1 MLTSVT
7 GQCTLAALP
16 VRNVGRYLRRTM
28 KSTLDSLRATLTRIH
43 DSLCTAE
50 QRWQSVIE
58 EVHARQ
64 RLSAANLMHYLALR
78 CEDLRDIQDDLHNA
92 GLSSLASSESHA
104 LRQVQC
110 TLLRLGAE
118 IPESALSPCDYPT
131 ASRLIR
137 QRAET
142 LFGPKVNPHIPHLM
156 VTFSSGLANDYASV
170 KALVLA
176 GMNVARI
183 NCAHDDPETWL
194 RMVANIRRA
203 TRATGRACKIHIDLA
218 GPKIRTT
225 LLGKGRKKERMNV
238 VEGERFLL
246 AEADVEIDKKNKVV
260 GCTLP
265 GVVKDLRKGD
275 RVLFDDGLYE
285 AVVEK
290 PGTTVA
296 QLFLLRAAAPKPRI
310 KPEKGINFPDTE
322 ISVYSL
328 TEFDKS
334 VIPFALEHADL
345 VGFSF
350 VRHPEDLAELQRLLR
365 RNDGIALPIILKIE
379 TYEAVQNLP
388 ALLLQGMQSQAFG
401 VMIARGDLAVEIG
414 FERLSEIQ
422 EEILWICEAAHVPV
436 VWATQVLESQN
447 KSGIA
452 TRSEVTDAA
461 RAAHAECVMLNK
473 GKYLLEVLASLRDI
487 LHRSGGHHLKKRYV
501 FRPLAIAERFLRHE
515 PQVAKGTQSAVNSSE
530 SRRRSRQKS
539 GIR

>member
-1 MLTSVT
+1 
-7 GQCTLAALP
+7 
-16 VRNVGRYLRRTM
+16 M
-28 KSTLDSLRATLTRIH
+28 KNTLDSLRSTLLRIQE
-43 DSLCTAE
+43 SLLAAE
-50 QRWQSVIE
+50 QRLQPLIDQ
-58 EVHARQ
+58 VHIRQ
-64 RLSAANLMHYLALR
+64 RLSAANLVHYLALR
-78 CEDLRDIQDDLHNA
+78 CEDLRDMQDDLHNA

-104 LRQVQC
+104 LRQVQSA
-110 TLLRLGAE
+110 LQRLGSE
-118 IPESALSPCDYPT
+118 VPDTMLSSCDYPT
-131 ASRLIR
+131 ASRLIHR
-137 QRAET
+137 RAEM

-183 NCAHDDPETWL
+183 NCAHDEPEIWL
-194 RMVANIRRA
+194 RMVANVRKA
-203 TRATGRACKIHIDLA
+203 CRATGRACKIHLDLS

-225 LLGKGRKKERMNV
+225 LLGKGRFKDRMKV
-238 VEGERFLL
+238 TEGERFLL
-246 AEADVEIDKKNKVV
+246 AEEDTAIDKKNKVV

-285 AVVEK
+285 AIVEK
-290 PGTTVA
+290 TGTSVA
-296 QLFLLRAAAPKPRI
+296 QLLLVRASASKPQI

-322 ISVYSL
+322 ISVRSL
-328 TEFDKS
+328 TDFDKS

-350 VRHPEDLAELQRLLR
+350 VRHPEDLAELQQLLH
-365 RNDGIALPIILKIE
+365 RNDGDMLPVILKIE
-379 TYEAVQNLP
+379 TFEAVQNLP
-388 ALLLQGMQSQAFG
+388 ALLLQGMQAPVFG

-515 PQVAKGTQSAVNSSE
+515 FPASTKAKSAISSAG

-539 GIR
+539 GTH